1 MTVSVI
7 VTTYNY
13 AQFVREAINSVLGQT
28 IEDLQVLVVDDGS
41 TDNTAD
47 ILASLDDPRI
57 EVIRTSHQGSCA
69 TRNEGLAR
77 ARGDFIAFLDADDHF
92 RPDKLERQVRM
103 MKAEPDLVGV
113 LTNFVRFD
121 ESGVY
126 PKDQFF
132 FFPELAATQTRA
144 TQDGG
149 GYKIVGDAFCTLV
162 AFNEIPAWGGVM
174 LWRASAIRDLRFA
187 LEGLHKG
194 LCGDLHFAL
203 RAFRRGGVGF
213 IGEPLAEIRRH
224 GGNATSRSL
233 DMPDAKLAAL
243 KLVLREHLTE
253 PEGIALR
260 RRVGRALIEV
270 GQHNVANRRLRAAGG
285 AFVRALGFE
294 GARISA
300 LKNLVLLGI
309 PKRHPRVT
317 QAT

>member
-13 AQFVREAINSVLGQT
+13 AQFLREAINSVLGQT

-41 TDNTAD
+41 TDNTPD
-47 ILASLDDPRI
+47 ILASFDDPRI
-57 EVIRTSHQGSCA
+57 EVIRTPHQGSCA
-69 TRNEGLAR
+69 TRNEGLAQ

-121 ESGVY
+121 ESGFY
-126 PKDQFF
+126 PRNQFF
-132 FFPELAATQTRA
+132 FFPELAATPTRV

-149 GYKIVGDAFCTLV
+149 GYRIVGDAFCTLV

-194 LCGDLHFAL
+194 LCGDLHFGL

-224 GGNATSRSL
+224 GGNATNRAS
-233 DMPDAKLAAL
+233 DMPYAKLAAL
-243 KLVLREHLTE
+243 QLVLREHLTE
-253 PEGIALR
+253 AERIALR
-260 RRVGRALIEV
+260 RRVGRALVEV
-270 GQHNVANRRLRAAGG
+270 GLHNGADRRFRAASG
-285 AFVRALGFE
+285 AFVRALGYK
-294 GARISA
+294 GARLSA
-300 LKNLVLLGI
+300 LKNLVLLGV
-309 PKRHPRVT
+309 PRRHP
-317 QAT
+317 